1 MNKKEFYRDL
11 LDPEIS
17 ADDLLGKYNLNR
29 ETIFTIN
36 NEVGKMSEDIHKKLN
51 VLKQKKVVIESKI
64 ARLEMSLVTG
74 ITNTKKQKKTEK
86 VTEVAVKE
94 TEKDVKSEEKE
105 KLFGFL

>member
-1 MNKKEFYRDL
+1 
-11 LDPEIS
+11 
-17 ADDLLGKYNLNR
+17 
-29 ETIFTIN
+29 
-36 NEVGKMSEDIHKKLN
+36 MSEDIQKKLN

-86 VTEVAVKE
+86 VIEVEPKE
-94 TEKDVKSEEKE
+94 PEKDVKSVEKD